1 MEPHIYHLNRDEIT
15 DLDIFLKK
23 KKKNTKTS
31 TKVMQLNYLHLEIS
45 KLNIYSSSLLGHL
58 FVAPMLLDDK
68 ILLP

>member
-1 MEPHIYHLNRDEIT
+1 MEPHIYPLNRDEIT

-23 KKKNTKTS
+23 KNTQTS

>member
-23 KKKNTKTS
+23 KTHRQTS

>member
-1 MEPHIYHLNRDEIT
+1 MEPHIYPLNRDEIT

-23 KKKNTKTS
+23 KTHTQTS